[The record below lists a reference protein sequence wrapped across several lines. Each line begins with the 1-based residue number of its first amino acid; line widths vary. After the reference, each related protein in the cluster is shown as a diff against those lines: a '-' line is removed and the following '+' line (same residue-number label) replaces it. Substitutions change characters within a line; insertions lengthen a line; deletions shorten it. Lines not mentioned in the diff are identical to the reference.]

1 LPLPGTP
8 ALYASIMVGLATIA
22 LSTSSVRAEET
33 TDPVVSSV
41 VRSYS
46 MLLWVPLAQV
56 AFKRKF
62 YAYVCLEPTMADDE
76 VGFATI
82 LSPRTVASIRGQ
94 SNLASKD
101 RDGVD
106 RE

>member
-1 LPLPGTP
+1 MG
-8 ALYASIMVGLATIA
+8 GLATIT
-22 LSTSSVRAEET
+22 LSTSSVRVEET

-46 MLLWVPLAQV
+46 MLLWMPLALL

-62 YAYVCLEPTMADDE
+62 SAYAYLEPTMADDE
-76 VGFATI
+76 VGFATL

-94 SNLASKD
+94 RWSKD

-106 RE
+106 REWRLTSFRVG

>member
-1 LPLPGTP
+1 
-8 ALYASIMVGLATIA
+8 MVGLATIT
-22 LSTSSVRAEET
+22 LSTSSVRVEET

-46 MLLWVPLAQV
+46 MLLWMPLALL

-62 YAYVCLEPTMADDE
+62 SAYAYLEPTMADDE
-76 VGFATI
+76 VGFATL

-94 SNLASKD
+94 SDLGSKD
-101 RDGVD
+101 RDGVG
-106 RE
+106 REWRLTSFHVG